1 VFVGHGVCVFTPC
14 QLLDELEQVIE
25 GNELQNLKG
34 FAKWM
39 LSWEGVKMLGD
50 GNIG

>member
-1 VFVGHGVCVFTPC
+1 MSLTRHFKK
-14 QLLDELEQVIE
+14 VIE
-25 GNELQNLKG
+25 GNELKDWKG